1 MIELLVEGDHE
12 RTRYALPT
20 TQNTLGKGG
29 RVQQTHEKCRAEL
42 LEEQSKGKRTPAAN
56 LAAGGSFYCWLSSS
70 RRAHA
75 ACAAAHSALQRSKC
89 TATAVARA
97 PTLPP

>member
-56 LAAGGSFYCWLSSS
+56 FRGRIVLL
-70 RRAHA
+70 
-75 ACAAAHSALQRSKC
+75 L
-89 TATAVARA
+89 VIILPARA
-97 PTLPP
+97 RRVRGGALRAPAE